1 MRYLKTSAL
10 AALILT
16 GSVLGFTTSAWAASD
31 ESTAHARAN
40 ATLFA
45 MGEKG
50 AELLRIDVR
59 TGDVDVVGPTGVS
72 PENLALAILPGRRAA
87 YTIAHTQDP
96 SLAHL
101 ARVDLGTGAET
112 LVGSSPLGQNLYIM
126 GMTAS
131 RNGVLYA
138 AGDFMPTS
146 PTFNSLYTIDANTGL
161 ATRIGS
167 LNAGSAMRDYI
178 MSLSFDPRGQ
188 LFGASQRAIYRID
201 TTTGAATK
209 LVDIKGTTLVNGV
222 TRVMGLAFDQKGDL
236 YACDFIPVDTLHPTG
251 STIYSV
257 DLATGEFTPKIRTG
271 VAFVHNI
278 AFSFRRSSQ
287 PHRPLGDQD

>member
-1 MRYLKTSAL
+1 MRYLKRSAL
-10 AALILT
+10 ASAILV
-16 GSVLGFTTSAWAASD
+16 GSVLGFTSPAGASSN
-31 ESTAHARAN
+31 ESTAHAQAN

-50 AELLRIDVR
+50 AELLRINVR
-59 TGDVDVVGPTGVS
+59 TATVDVAGPTGVT
-72 PENLALAILPGRRAA
+72 PENLALAILPGWRAA
-87 YTIAHTQDP
+87 YTIAHAQEA

-101 ARVDLGTGAET
+101 ARVDLGSGTET
-112 LVGSSPLGQNLYIM
+112 LVGSNPLGQNLYIM

-131 RNGVLYA
+131 RNGVIYA

-146 PTFNSLYTIDANTGL
+146 PTFNSLYTIDPISGL
-161 ATRIGS
+161 ARRIGS
-167 LNAGSAMRDYI
+167 FGAGSAMRDYI
-178 MSLSFDPRGQ
+178 MSLSFDPSGR
-188 LFGASQRAIYRID
+188 LFGASQRVIYRID

-209 LVDIKGTTLVNGV
+209 VVDIKGPTLVNGV

-236 YACDFIPVDTLHPTG
+236 YACDFIPIDLMHPTG

-257 DLATGEFTPKIRTG
+257 DLTSGKFTPLIRTG

-278 AFSFRRSSQ
+278 AF
-287 PHRPLGDQD
+287 

>member
-10 AALILT
+10 ALAILIS
-16 GSVLGFTTSAWAASD
+16 SVLGFASPAGAAPN
-31 ESTAHARAN
+31 ESTAHAQAN

-45 MGEKG
+45 MGESG
-50 AELLRIDVR
+50 AELLRISIR
-59 TGDVDVVGPTGVS
+59 TARVDVVGPTGVA
-72 PENLALAILPGRRAA
+72 PQNLALAILPGWRAA
-87 YTIAHTQDP
+87 YTIAQTQNA
-96 SLAHL
+96 SSAHL
-101 ARVDLGTGAET
+101 ATVDLGTGTEA
-112 LVGSSPLGQNLYIM
+112 LVGSNPLGQNLYIM

-146 PTFNSLYTIDANTGL
+146 PTFNSLYTIDPNTGL
-161 ATRIGS
+161 ARRIGS
-167 LNAGSAMRDYI
+167 FGAGSAMRDYI
-178 MSLSFDPRGQ
+178 MSLSFDPSGR

-209 LVDIKGTTLVNGV
+209 VVDIKGTALVNGV

-236 YACDFIPVDTLHPTG
+236 YACDFIPIDALHPTG

-257 DLATGEFTPKIRTG
+257 DLATGRFTPLIRTG

-278 AFSFRRSSQ
+278 AF
-287 PHRPLGDQD
+287 

>member
-1 MRYLKTSAL
+1 MHYLKRSAL
-10 AALILT
+10 VFAILV
-16 GSVLGFTTSAWAASD
+16 GSVLGFTSPAGAASN
-31 ESTAHARAN
+31 ESTAHAQAN

-59 TGDVDVVGPTGVS
+59 TGTVDVVGTTGAA
-72 PENLALAILPGRRAA
+72 PENLALAILPGWRAA
-87 YTIAHTQDP
+87 YTIEHAQNA
-96 SLAHL
+96 SVAHL
-101 ARVDLGTGAET
+101 ARIDLGSGAEA
-112 LVGSSPLGQNLYIM
+112 LAGSNPLGQNLYIM

-146 PTFNSLYTIDANTGL
+146 PTFNSLYTIDPSTGL

-167 LNAGSAMRDYI
+167 FGAGSTKRDYI
-178 MSLSFDPRGQ
+178 MSLSFDPIGQ
-188 LFGASQRAIYRID
+188 LFGASQGAIYRID
-201 TTTGAATK
+201 TATGAATK
-209 LVDIKGTTLVNGV
+209 VVDIKGTTLANGV
-222 TRVMGLAFDQKGDL
+222 SRVMGLAFDQRGDL
-236 YACDFIPVDTLHPTG
+236 YACDFIPIDALHPTG

-257 DLATGEFTPKIRTG
+257 DLATGQFTPLIRTG

-278 AFSFRRSSQ
+278 AF
-287 PHRPLGDQD
+287 

>member
-1 MRYLKTSAL
+1 MHYLKRSAL
-10 AALILT
+10 ASTILV
-16 GSVLGFTTSAWAASD
+16 GSVLGFTSPAGAASN

-50 AELLRIDVR
+50 AELLRINVR
-59 TGDVDVVGPTGVS
+59 TGTVDVVGPTGAA
-72 PENLALAILPGRRAA
+72 PENLALAIFPGWRAA
-87 YTIAHTQDP
+87 YTIAHAQDA

-101 ARVDLGTGAET
+101 ARIDLGSGAEA
-112 LVGSSPLGQNLYIM
+112 LAGSNPLGQNLYIM

-138 AGDFMPTS
+138 AGDFTPTS
-146 PTFNSLYTIDANTGL
+146 PTFNSLYTVDPSTGR

-167 LNAGSAMRDYI
+167 FGAGSTMRDFI
-178 MSLSFDPRGQ
+178 MSLSFDPTGR

-201 TTTGAATK
+201 STTGAATK
-209 LVDIKGTTLVNGV
+209 VVDIKGTTLVNGV
-222 TRVMGLAFDQKGDL
+222 TRVMGLAFDQRGDL
-236 YACDFIPVDTLHPTG
+236 YACDFIPIDALHPTG

-257 DLATGEFTPKIRTG
+257 DLATGQFTPLIRTG

-278 AFSFRRSSQ
+278 AF
-287 PHRPLGDQD
+287 